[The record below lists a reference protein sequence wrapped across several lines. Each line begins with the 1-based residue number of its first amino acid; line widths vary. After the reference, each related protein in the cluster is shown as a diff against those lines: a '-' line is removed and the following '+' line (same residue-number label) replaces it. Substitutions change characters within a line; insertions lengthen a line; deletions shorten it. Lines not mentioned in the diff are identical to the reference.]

1 MRKIMGKENEEDG
14 GYGGGEGYDGGSDAD
29 GQGEEQGGS
38 H

>member
-1 MRKIMGKENEEDG
+1 MGKENEEDG